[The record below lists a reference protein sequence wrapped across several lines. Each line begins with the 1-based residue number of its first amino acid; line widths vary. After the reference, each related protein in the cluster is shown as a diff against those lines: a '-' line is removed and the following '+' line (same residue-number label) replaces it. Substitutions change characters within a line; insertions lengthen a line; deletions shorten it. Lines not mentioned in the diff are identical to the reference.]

1 MTLEENTKV
10 EESKDGTKE
19 TSDFVLWNVFFWKLI
34 KRLLIIGAGTTAIV
48 YICRWLI
55 Y

>member
-1 MTLEENTKV
+1 MTIEDNTEAEETK
-10 EESKDGTKE
+10 DE
-19 TSDFVLWNVFFWKLI
+19 TEGASDFVLWNAFFWKLI
-34 KRLLIIGAGTTAIV
+34 KRLLIIAAGTTAIV

>member
-1 MTLEENTKV
+1 MTLENNTKL
-10 EESKDGTKE
+10 EEDKDESKGSPDLGQ
-19 TSDFVLWNVFFWKLI
+19 WNVFFWKLI

>member
-1 MTLEENTKV
+1 MTLEDNIKSEETK
-10 EESKDGTKE
+10 DATKG

-34 KRLLIIGAGTTAIV
+34 KRLLIIAVGTTAIV

>member
-1 MTLEENTKV
+1 MTTEDNTKSG
-10 EESKDGTKE
+10 ETKDAIKG
-19 TSDFVLWNVFFWKLI
+19 TSDLAQWNAFAWKLI
-34 KRLLIIGAGTTAIV
+34 KRLLIIAAGTTAIV